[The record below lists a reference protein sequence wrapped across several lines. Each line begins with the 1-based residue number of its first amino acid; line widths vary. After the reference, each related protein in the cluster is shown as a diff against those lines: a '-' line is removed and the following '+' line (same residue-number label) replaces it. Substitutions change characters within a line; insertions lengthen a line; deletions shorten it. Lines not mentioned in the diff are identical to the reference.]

1 MLVYQRVLFFFCG
14 LLGYVGIV
22 SLRLPVP
29 KKNHQ
34 CSEASIL
41 ASQANLEVFGITI
54 FFTVGS
60 ILPQIGM
67 AGMGWNWPGSES

>member
-1 MLVYQRVLFFFCG
+1 MVIFHSY
-14 LLGYVGIV
+14 V
-22 SLRLPVP
+22 SLPEGTVFFVVCWDMLGLFPSDCLCP

-67 AGMGWNWPGSES
+67 AGMG